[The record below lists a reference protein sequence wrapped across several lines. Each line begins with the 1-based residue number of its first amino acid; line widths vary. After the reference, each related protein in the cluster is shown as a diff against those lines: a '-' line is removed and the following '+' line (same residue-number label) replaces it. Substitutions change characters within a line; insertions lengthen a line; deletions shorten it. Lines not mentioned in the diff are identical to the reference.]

1 MYQFGNAGGDEWG
14 EAPASMIQVIMVE
27 DDWLENSLT
36 WNTAPQGI
44 ENVSRSWVPWIAEYP
59 GANGVPRTWDVT
71 NAVSESYSEGE
82 PIRLALYS
90 ADSARHSGKYFWSSD
105 YEIEESRP
113 TLQVTWA
120 DK

>member
-1 MYQFGNAGGDEWG
+1 MLSVRLGV
-14 EAPASMIQVIMVE
+14 IQYRV
-27 DDWLENSLT
+27 
-36 WNTAPQGI
+36 QGI

-71 NAVSESYSEGE
+71 NAVSESYSQGE
-82 PIRLALYS
+82 PIRLAFYS

-105 YEIEESRP
+105 YEIEGSRP
-113 TLQVTWA
+113 TLQVNWV